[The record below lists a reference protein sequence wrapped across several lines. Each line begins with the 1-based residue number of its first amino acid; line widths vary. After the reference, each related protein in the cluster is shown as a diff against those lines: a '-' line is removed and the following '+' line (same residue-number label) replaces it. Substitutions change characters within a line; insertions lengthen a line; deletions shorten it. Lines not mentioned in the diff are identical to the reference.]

1 MTMMINK
8 KSRETFGGSLSAG
21 LVFDY
26 QTSWGV
32 FDV

>member
-1 MTMMINK
+1 MTKMINK
-8 KSRETFGGSLSAG
+8 KSRETFRGALSAG

-26 QTSWGV
+26 QTRGV